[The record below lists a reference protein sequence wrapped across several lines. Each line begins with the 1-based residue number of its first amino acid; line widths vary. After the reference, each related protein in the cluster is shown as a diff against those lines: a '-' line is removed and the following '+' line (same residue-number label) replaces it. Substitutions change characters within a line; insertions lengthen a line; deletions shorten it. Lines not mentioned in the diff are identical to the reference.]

1 MARCSGDLL
10 PPSPPCEEA
19 NAGKHETRQSST
31 NGRTGNCGRASGNLA
46 VSGFCCRLRY
56 AIERPNR
63 RLGRPIRRATSHSNH
78 HYFDGNNK
86 GPLQETPQPPPPAP
100 IRGAYRY
107 APDPISKRKKKN
119 PEIGFL
125 RISLFSASLD
135 LPRWLEA
142 SADCEENDY

>member
-1 MARCSGDLL
+1 METIKDLY
-10 PPSPPCEEA
+10 
-19 NAGKHETRQSST
+19 K
-31 NGRTGNCGRASGNLA
+31 
-46 VSGFCCRLRY
+46 RLL
-56 AIERPNR
+56 NR
-63 RLGRPIRRATSHSNH
+63 HPR
-78 HYFDGNNK
+78 
-86 GPLQETPQPPPPAP
+86 P